1 MMEGPYR
8 AASPGR
14 PHGPEAE
21 AAAASELARRAMRL
35 NKLIIVPCISL
46 GLVLGV
52 AGYFLLRQLQL
63 ELIGRHVPWVTG
75 VLGVAGPLSGS
86 FYVASRV
93 SAFLMARRRGP
104 WIEDVAAQY
113 GVPVE
118 ALEDYTALL

>member
-1 MMEGPYR
+1 MEGPYR

-14 PHGPEAE
+14 PHAPEAE
-21 AAAASELARRAMRL
+21 AAAASELARRATRL
-35 NKLIIVPCISL
+35 NKLVIVPCISV
-46 GLVLGV
+46 GLILGV

-63 ELIGRHVPWVTG
+63 EFLGRHIPWVTG
-75 VLGVAGPLSGS
+75 VLGLAGPLRGS